1 MLPHFTGEASARCAR
16 MSLRTTR
23 TFETRLGAPAR
34 HARARYTACMTRK
47 QVARRLGKSIA
58 TVRRIEG
65 VLLHPTRDE
74 RGIHH
79 FEPDE
84 VESLASDVERG
95 VVALSSDFGLA
106 ERNPPSE
113 SESRL
118 ECPTCL
124 ALEQTLDSFRGKLA
138 AQERTHRLAV
148 ERLRAER
155 EHEAAAHQREARELV
170 AQVEHLLAAIE

>member
-1 MLPHFTGEASARCAR
+1 
-16 MSLRTTR
+16 
-23 TFETRLGAPAR
+23 
-34 HARARYTACMTRK
+34 MTRK

-84 VESLASDVERG
+84 VEALASDVDRG
-95 VVALSSDFGLA
+95 VVALSSDLGFVD
-106 ERNPPSE
+106 RNPRFE
-113 SESRL
+113 SEVRSD
-118 ECPTCL
+118 CPNCL
-124 ALEQTLDSFRGKLA
+124 ALEQALAAFRGKLA
-138 AQERTHRLAV
+138 AQERTYRLDV

-155 EHEAAAHQREARELV
+155 DHEATAYQREARELV
-170 AQVEHLLAAIE
+170 AQVEQLLAAIE

>member
-1 MLPHFTGEASARCAR
+1 M
-16 MSLRTTR
+16 R
-23 TFETRLGAPAR
+23 TFEILLGAPAR
-34 HARARYTACMTRK
+34 HARARYAECMTRK

-84 VESLASDVERG
+84 VEALAGDVDRG
-95 VVALSSDFGLA
+95 VVALSSDFA
-106 ERNPPSE
+106 FADRNPPSE
-113 SESRL
+113 SEVRSD
-118 ECPTCL
+118 CPTCL
-124 ALEQTLDSFRGKLA
+124 ALEQTLDAVRGKLA

-155 EHEAAAHQREARELV
+155 EREAAAYQREARDLV
-170 AQVEHLLAAIE
+170 AQVEQLLAAIE